1 MAAENQETETVGAA
15 LRRARLAKKMDVRD
29 VAAYL
34 CIRPRF
40 LEALENG
47 NTKELPGDAY
57 AQGFV
62 RSYAAYLGLDA
73 DKTVAEYKREMS
85 GRVAEAE
92 ADAERIEE
100 SESETLTP
108 KPVVLILSLIVLI
121 TVFFVWKGF
130 HTNDPVVVVAAPEPE
145 AVTVLDESYP
155 LPEQTAEQPAENV
168 EQNAEELPV
177 PPVPPK
183 KPQVPAAAEYAA
195 EPAVVSEPAA
205 VDVVIS
211 VRRAPAEESV
221 ENIHIYGQ
229 RNVNPRLVLVANEA
243 SWIEVRRGEN
253 ILISRVL
260 NKGDRYQVSRNPEDL
275 FLKTGNAGGLDIYLD
290 GELMPSVGP
299 QGALRSNVPLNPDYF
314 IQKEAAELDE

>member
-1 MAAENQETETVGAA
+1 MAAENQETETVGET
-15 LRRARLAKKMDVRD
+15 LHRARLAKKMDVRD

-40 LEALENG
+40 LEALEDG

-85 GRVAEAE
+85 GRVTEAE

-155 LPEQTAEQPAENV
+155 LPEQTAELAAETAV
-168 EQNAEELPV
+168 EGPV

-205 VDVVIS
+205 VDVEIP

>member
-1 MAAENQETETVGAA
+1 MAAENQETETVGET
-15 LRRARLAKKMDVRD
+15 LHRARLAKKMDVRD

-155 LPEQTAEQPAENV
+155 LPEQAAELAAETAV
-168 EQNAEELPV
+168 EGPV

-205 VDVVIS
+205 VDVVIP

-290 GELMPSVGP
+290 GELMPPVGP

>member
-1 MAAENQETETVGAA
+1 MLTRRGSFAAM
-15 LRRARLAKKMDVRD
+15 RLIWGWTRIK
-29 VAAYL
+29 
-34 CIRPRF
+34 PSP
-40 LEALENG
+40 
-47 NTKELPGDAY
+47 NTSGKCR
-57 AQGFV
+57 V
-62 RSYAAYLGLDA
+62 
-73 DKTVAEYKREMS
+73 VAE
-85 GRVAEAE
+85 VE

-155 LPEQTAEQPAENV
+155 LPEQTAELAAETAV
-168 EQNAEELPV
+168 EGPV

-183 KPQVPAAAEYAA
+183 KPQVPA
-195 EPAVVSEPAA
+195 VVSEPAA
-205 VDVVIS
+205 VDVEIP

>member
-155 LPEQTAEQPAENV
+155 LPEQTAE
-168 EQNAEELPV
+168 L
-177 PPVPPK
+177 
-183 KPQVPAAAEYAA
+183 AAET
-195 EPAVVSEPAA
+195 AVEGPVK
-205 VDVVIS
+205 IG
-211 VRRAPAEESV
+211 RAHV
-221 ENIHIYGQ
+221 
-229 RNVNPRLVLVANEA
+229 
-243 SWIEVRRGEN
+243 
-253 ILISRVL
+253 
-260 NKGDRYQVSRNPEDL
+260 
-275 FLKTGNAGGLDIYLD
+275 
-290 GELMPSVGP
+290 
-299 QGALRSNVPLNPDYF
+299 
-314 IQKEAAELDE
+314 

>member
-1 MAAENQETETVGAA
+1 MAAENQETETVGET
-15 LRRARLAKKMDVRD
+15 LRRTRLAKKLELQD

-34 CIRPRF
+34 CIRARF

-155 LPEQTAEQPAENV
+155 LPEQTAELAAETAV
-168 EQNAEELPV
+168 EGPV

-183 KPQVPAAAEYAA
+183 KPQVPAAEYAA

-205 VDVVIS
+205 VDVVIP
-211 VRRAPAEESV
+211 VRRAPP
-221 ENIHIYGQ
+221 
-229 RNVNPRLVLVANEA
+229 RNPSRTFIFTDSAT
-243 SWIEVRRGEN
+243 SIRGWCWWRTKRRG
-253 ILISRVL
+253 
-260 NKGDRYQVSRNPEDL
+260 
-275 FLKTGNAGGLDIYLD
+275 LKSD
-290 GELMPSVGP
+290 
-299 QGALRSNVPLNPDYF
+299 
-314 IQKEAAELDE
+314 AAKTF

>member
-1 MAAENQETETVGAA
+1 MAAENQETETVGET
-15 LRRARLAKKMDVRD
+15 LHRARLAKKMDVRD

-85 GRVAEAE
+85 GRVAETE

-155 LPEQTAEQPAENV
+155 LPEQTAELAAETAV
-168 EQNAEELPV
+168 EGPV
-177 PPVPPK
+177 PPVPSK

-205 VDVVIS
+205 VDVVIP

-299 QGALRSNVPLNPDYF
+299 QGALRSNVPLNPNYF

>member
-1 MAAENQETETVGAA
+1 MAEENRESETVGET
-15 LRRARLAKKMDVRD
+15 LRRARLAKKLELQDI
-29 VAAYL
+29 AAYL
-34 CIRPRF
+34 CIRARF
-40 LEALENG
+40 LDALENG

-73 DKTVAEYKREMS
+73 DKTVARYKQETS
-85 GRVAEAE
+85 GRVAEVEAE
-92 ADAERIEE
+92 SGSYADNEAET
-100 SESETLTP
+100 SAP
-108 KPVVLILSLIVLI
+108 KPAVLAVSAIALIVI
-121 TVFFVWKGF
+121 FCVWKGF

-155 LPEQTAEQPAENV
+155 LPEQTAELAAETAV
-168 EQNAEELPV
+168 EGPV

-205 VDVVIS
+205 VDVVIPAQ
-211 VRRAPAEESV
+211 RAPVEEVV

-243 SWIEVRRGEN
+243 AWIEVRRGEN

-260 NKGDRYQVSRNPEDL
+260 NKGDRYQVSRNPDDL
-275 FLKTGNAGGLDIYLD
+275 FLKTGNAGGLDIFLD
-290 GELMPSVGP
+290 GEQVPPVGP
-299 QGALRSNVPLNPDYF
+299 KGALRSNVPLNPDYF
-314 IQKEAAELDE
+314 VKKEAAELDE

>member
-1 MAAENQETETVGAA
+1 MAAENQETETVGET
-15 LRRARLAKKMDVRD
+15 LRRARLAKKLELQD

-34 CIRPRF
+34 CIRARF

-155 LPEQTAEQPAENV
+155 LPEQTAELAAETAV
-168 EQNAEELPV
+168 EGPV

-205 VDVVIS
+205 VDVVIP